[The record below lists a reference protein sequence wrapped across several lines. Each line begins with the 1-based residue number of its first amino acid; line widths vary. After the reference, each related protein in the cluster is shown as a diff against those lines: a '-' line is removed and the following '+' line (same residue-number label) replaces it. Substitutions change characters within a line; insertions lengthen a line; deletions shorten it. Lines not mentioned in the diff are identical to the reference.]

1 MNIRRR
7 VKLAHM
13 SVAEVARRV
22 GVARQTVYAWFADPR
37 TMSLDHAAKLAEVLG
52 CTVDELAR

>member
-1 MNIRRR
+1 
-7 VKLAHM
+7 M